1 MKPYFKIITILFIIG
16 LVKESFAQT
25 PLFRNYK
32 TKLFIGMPATLK
44 IKGNVLAERYKTAI
58 SNSYYDDPYIRKF
71 HGKGGLNFAGHYCF
85 VYWGCGSDCQHGA
98 IVDLQTG
105 NVYDGPTAARQF
117 EYKRWS
123 GSGFNISFSWPNI
136 NSPALITVACPV
148 LLSCFASLPVP
159 SITG

>member
-1 MKPYFKIITILFIIG
+1 MKPYFLIITILFIISV
-16 LVKESFAQT
+16 VKESFAQT
-25 PLFRNYK
+25 PLFTDYK
-32 TKLFIGMPATLK
+32 AKSFTGRPAGLK
-44 IKGNVLAERYKTAI
+44 IKGNALAERYKTAI

-105 NVYDGPTAARQF
+105 IVYDGPTAARQF

-123 GSGFNISFSWPNI
+123 RLLIVNRPGDKSGCAVCQPEFW
-136 NSPALITVACPV
+136 
-148 LLSCFASLPVP
+148 SLNEQTKRFEK
-159 SITG
+159 IK

>member
-1 MKPYFKIITILFIIG
+1 MKPYFKVITILLLIG
-16 LVKESFAQT
+16 AVKLSFAQT
-25 PLFRNYK
+25 RSFDNYK
-32 TKLFIGMPATLK
+32 VKIFKGKPARLK

-58 SNSYYDDPYIRKF
+58 FNSYYNDPYIRKF

-123 GSGFNISFSWPNI
+123 RL
-136 NSPALITVACPV
+136 LIVNRPGDKSDCAFCQPEYWILNEETKRFVK
-148 LLSCFASLPVP
+148 
-159 SITG
+159 IK